1 MLISGRPKA
10 FQIKDKPNHL
20 RHIGQSHEAI
30 LKVVRDEVIR
40 KVLNNHCKSLIVG
53 MIKFLLNIF
62 KPPMRALISQVV
74 DIVDMFSKAT
84 RRRST
89 KMRMDERSQDRSMM
103 VVAEESRDSSLLPEM
118 ILVKPEPLDM
128 EGVIVPMINSMDM
141 DITGEV
147 GQQQQQQQQQQP
159 MNVFEEL
166 DNMAAAAM
174 SLMEPVPS
182 NVASVAEVEEAMPK
196 QPEVFYCEK
205 CDMNFNSGQALGD
218 HNVTYEKVHTKVY
231 QCRYC
236 DTSSIGTRNFKDHL
250 VLHKSEKKQR
260 MGQTPA

>member
-1 MLISGRPKA
+1 MTI
-10 FQIKDKPNHL
+10 I
-20 RHIGQSHEAI
+20 HEHT
-30 LKVVRDEVIR
+30 V
-40 KVLNNHCKSLIVG
+40 
-53 MIKFLLNIF
+53 
-62 KPPMRALISQVV
+62 PQVV
-74 DIVDMFSKAT
+74 DIANMFGKAT
-84 RRRST
+84 RRRSAKT
-89 KMRMDERSQDRSMM
+89 RMDDRSQDRSMM

-118 ILVKPEPLDM
+118 NLVKPEPLDM

-147 GQQQQQQQQQQP
+147 GQQQQQT

-174 SLMEPVPS
+174 SLMEPVPP
-182 NVASVAEVEEAMPK
+182 NETSVAEVEEALPK

-260 MGQTPA
+260 MSQGPA

>member
-1 MLISGRPKA
+1 
-10 FQIKDKPNHL
+10 
-20 RHIGQSHEAI
+20 
-30 LKVVRDEVIR
+30 
-40 KVLNNHCKSLIVG
+40 
-53 MIKFLLNIF
+53 
-62 KPPMRALISQVV
+62 MRAPLAQVV

-84 RRRST
+84 RRRSKT
-89 KMRMDERSQDRSMM
+89 RTDDRSQDRSTAMM
-103 VVAEESRDSSLLPEM
+103 TMAEESRDSSLLPEM

-128 EGVIVPMINSMDM
+128 EGVIVPMINTMDM

-147 GQQQQQQQQQQP
+147 GQQQQQP

-174 SLMEPVPS
+174 TLMDTVPE
-182 NVASVAEVEEAMPK
+182 NMASVFEVVPPIPK

-205 CDMNFNSGQALGD
+205 CDMNFNSGPALGD

-236 DTSSIGTRNFKDHL
+236 ETSSIGTRNFKDHL

-260 MGQTPA
+260 MNQAPA

>member
-1 MLISGRPKA
+1 M
-10 FQIKDKPNHL
+10 
-20 RHIGQSHEAI
+20 
-30 LKVVRDEVIR
+30 
-40 KVLNNHCKSLIVG
+40 
-53 MIKFLLNIF
+53 
-62 KPPMRALISQVV
+62 
-74 DIVDMFSKAT
+74 DMFSKAT
-84 RRRST
+84 RRRSKT
-89 KMRMDERSQDRSMM
+89 RTDTSTAMM
-103 VVAEESRDSSLLPEM
+103 MMSEESRDSSLLPEM

-128 EGVIVPMINSMDM
+128 EGVIVPIINNMDM

-147 GQQQQQQQQQQP
+147 GQQQQQP

-174 SLMEPVPS
+174 TLMDTEPA
-182 NVASVAEVEEAMPK
+182 NVASVGEEADMPK

-205 CDMNFNSGQALGD
+205 CDMNFNSGPALGD

-260 MGQTPA
+260 MNQAPA

>member
-1 MLISGRPKA
+1 
-10 FQIKDKPNHL
+10 
-20 RHIGQSHEAI
+20 
-30 LKVVRDEVIR
+30 
-40 KVLNNHCKSLIVG
+40 
-53 MIKFLLNIF
+53 
-62 KPPMRALISQVV
+62 
-74 DIVDMFSKAT
+74 
-84 RRRST
+84 
-89 KMRMDERSQDRSMM
+89 
-103 VVAEESRDSSLLPEM
+103 
-118 ILVKPEPLDM
+118 
-128 EGVIVPMINSMDM
+128 
-141 DITGEV
+141 
-147 GQQQQQQQQQQP
+147 

-174 SLMEPVPS
+174 SLMEPVPP
-182 NVASVAEVEEAMPK
+182 NETSVAEVEEALPK

>member
-1 MLISGRPKA
+1 
-10 FQIKDKPNHL
+10 
-20 RHIGQSHEAI
+20 
-30 LKVVRDEVIR
+30 
-40 KVLNNHCKSLIVG
+40 
-53 MIKFLLNIF
+53 
-62 KPPMRALISQVV
+62 MRAPLAQVV

-84 RRRST
+84 RRRSKT
-89 KMRMDERSQDRSMM
+89 RTDDRSQDRSTVMM
-103 VVAEESRDSSLLPEM
+103 TMAEESRDSLPLPEM

-128 EGVIVPMINSMDM
+128 EGVIVPMINTMDM

-147 GQQQQQQQQQQP
+147 GQQQQQQQQQP

-174 SLMEPVPS
+174 TLMDTVPA
-182 NVASVAEVEEAMPK
+182 NMALVFEAVPPMPK

-205 CDMNFNSGQALGD
+205 CDMNFNSGPALGD

-236 DTSSIGTRNFKDHL
+236 ETSSIGTRNFKDHL

-260 MGQTPA
+260 MSQSPA

>member
-1 MLISGRPKA
+1 M
-10 FQIKDKPNHL
+10 
-20 RHIGQSHEAI
+20 
-30 LKVVRDEVIR
+30 
-40 KVLNNHCKSLIVG
+40 
-53 MIKFLLNIF
+53 
-62 KPPMRALISQVV
+62 
-74 DIVDMFSKAT
+74 DMFSKAT

-141 DITGEV
+141 DISGEV

-182 NVASVAEVEEAMPK
+182 NVASVAEVEEALPK
-196 QPEVFYCEK
+196 QPEVFYCDK